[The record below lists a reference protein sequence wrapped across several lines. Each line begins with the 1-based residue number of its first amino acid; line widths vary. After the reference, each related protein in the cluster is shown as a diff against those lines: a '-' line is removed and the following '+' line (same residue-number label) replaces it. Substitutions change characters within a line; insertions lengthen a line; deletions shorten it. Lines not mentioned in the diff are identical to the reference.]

1 MKIKLLAILLIACYP
16 FGVFSQEKGAL
27 MTADTTNMKM
37 IFSKLKK
44 IDYVGFSGYMQPQ
57 FQIAQMHGI
66 KNYNGGD
73 FPTDVNNR
81 FMLRRGR
88 LRIDF
93 ARFTKENTPKVN
105 LVFQFDGTERG
116 FFIRDFWGRVYES
129 KLNYFSLTTG
139 MFARPM
145 GYEIN
150 LGSSDRE
157 SLERGRMS
165 QILMKTERDLGAMV
179 SFEPNGTTDW
189 RNHVKFDFGVF
200 NGTGLTATADI
211 DSQKDMI
218 SRLSLKSTK
227 IGNNLILSG
236 SISGL
241 FGGFSNRSQQAYQ
254 VSSNKEFE
262 LGSASKVAPR
272 KYRGA
277 DFQLKI
283 PNRNKMFTEIR
294 AEYMAGI
301 QSSSENTTETPVTLP
316 NVNGI
321 PTHFYIRK
329 FDGAYFY
336 FLQNFISPANQFVAK
351 YDWYDPNKML
361 SGREITDKV
370 AMAEIKFNTF
380 GCGYIRYVNENL
392 KFVFYYE
399 MPKNETTK
407 KKEYS
412 KDLKDNL
419 LTCRVQYR
427 F

>member
-1 MKIKLLAILLIACYP
+1 MKKNLLGMLLIACCS
-16 FGVFSQEKGAL
+16 FEVFSQEKGAL

-37 IFSKLKK
+37 LFSKLKK
-44 IDYVGFSGYMQPQ
+44 IEYVGFSGYMQPQ
-57 FQIAQMHGI
+57 FQIAQTPGI
-66 KNYNGGD
+66 KSFNGGN
-73 FPTDVNNR
+73 FPTNINNR

-93 ARFTKENTPKVN
+93 ARYTKDNMPKVN

-116 FFIRDFWGRVYES
+116 FFIRDFWGRVYEN

-179 SFEPNGTTDW
+179 SFEPKGTTDW

-200 NGTGLTATADI
+200 NGTGLTATTDI
-211 DSQKDMI
+211 DSHKDLI

-262 LGSASKVAPR
+262 LGSAIKVAPR
-272 KYRGA
+272 QYRGA

-294 AEYMAGI
+294 AEYIVGR
-301 QSSSENTTETPVTLP
+301 QSSSENTTETPATLP
-316 NVNGI
+316 NLNGI
-321 PTHFYIRK
+321 PTPFYIRK

-336 FLQNFISPANQFVAK
+336 FLQNFINPKNQFVAK

-361 SGREITDKV
+361 SGDEITDKV
-370 AMAEIKFNTF
+370 SLAEIKFNTL
-380 GCGYIRYVNENL
+380 GLGYIRYANENL

-399 MPKNETTK
+399 MPKNETTQ
-407 KKEYS
+407 KKEYTS
-412 KDLKDNL
+412 DLKDNL
-419 LTCRVQYR
+419 FTCRVQYR